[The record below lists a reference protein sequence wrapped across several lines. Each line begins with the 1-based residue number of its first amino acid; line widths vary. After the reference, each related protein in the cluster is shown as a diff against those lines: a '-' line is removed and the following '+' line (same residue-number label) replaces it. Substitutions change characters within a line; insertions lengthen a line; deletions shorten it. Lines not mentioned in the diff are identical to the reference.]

1 MTAQESKTNVAL
13 LVSPG
18 IGHLIPF
25 LELAHRLV
33 HYHNLQA
40 TLFVVCSS
48 TSAAESHLLQKSS
61 AVNIV
66 PLRPT
71 VSLDP
76 NANFIDKIK
85 AIMSASS
92 PLLRRSLSA
101 AQPLPA
107 ALIVDLFGTWALAIA
122 HELGMLGFVFMTTSA
137 WFLSLAMFFPT
148 MDKQMIDDHVYS
160 HEPLRIPGCS
170 PVRFE
175 NTVSVFEEDDYEG
188 FFGIMARELGTADGI
203 LSNTWQDLEPTTI
216 KALTEIE
223 TLTYGKVKGV
233 PIYPIGP
240 LTKCCEPNLESEVL
254 KWLDRQPDE
263 SVIYVSFGSGG
274 TLSEEQI
281 KELAWGLELSQQR
294 FVWVIRPPVDTDSSG
309 TFFTAGN
316 ESGDHK
322 WPPEYLPEGF
332 VNRTKEVGLLVPIWG
347 PQAEI
352 LSHRSVRGFLT
363 HTGWNSSLESIV
375 NGVAMVTWPLYAA
388 QKMNAAELTE
398 EVGVGVR
405 VSEGL
410 VSREEIESKVRKI
423 MAEEDEEGREIRER
437 VKALKRSGE
446 RAAAK
451 GGSSYNSLAE
461 VAAECD
467 IFRRQTQLRRAAAA

>member
-1 MTAQESKTNVAL
+1 MTAQETKAHVAL

-18 IGHLIPF
+18 MGHLIPF

-33 HYHNLQA
+33 HHHNLHA
-40 TLFVVCSS
+40 TLFVVCSG
-48 TSAAESHLLQKSS
+48 TSAAESLLLQKSS

-66 PLRPT
+66 PLRPS

-76 NANFIDKIK
+76 TANFIDKLK
-85 AIMSASS
+85 AIMSASPS
-92 PLLRRSLSA
+92 LLRRSLSTA
-101 AQPLPA
+101 KPRPA
-107 ALIVDLFGTWALAIA
+107 ALIVDLFGTWGLAIA
-122 HELGMLGFVFMTTSA
+122 HELGMMGFVFMTTSA
-137 WFLSLAMFFPT
+137 WFLSLARFFPT
-148 MDKQMIDDHVYS
+148 MDKQMINGHVYN

-175 NTVSVFEEDDYEG
+175 NTTQVLENGVYDDFEL
-188 FFGIMARELGTADGI
+188 MARELGTADGI
-203 LSNTWQDLEPTTI
+203 LSNTWQDLEPTNI

-223 TLTYGKVKGV
+223 TLTFGKAEGV

-240 LTKCCEPNLESEVL
+240 LTRHAEPNLESEVL

-316 ESGDHK
+316 ESRDHK

-332 VNRTKEVGLLVPIWG
+332 VNRTKEVGLLVPMWG

-375 NGVAMVTWPLYAA
+375 NGVAMVTWPLYAE

-405 VSEGL
+405 VSRGL

-423 MAEEDEEGREIRER
+423 MAEEDEEGRRIRER

-451 GGSSYNSLAE
+451 GGSSYNSLAK

>member
-1 MTAQESKTNVAL
+1 
-13 LVSPG
+13 
-18 IGHLIPF
+18 
-25 LELAHRLV
+25 
-33 HYHNLQA
+33 
-40 TLFVVCSS
+40 
-48 TSAAESHLLQKSS
+48 
-61 AVNIV
+61 
-66 PLRPT
+66 
-71 VSLDP
+71 
-76 NANFIDKIK
+76 
-85 AIMSASS
+85 MSASP
-92 PLLRRSLSA
+92 PLLRRSLSTA
-101 AQPLPA
+101 KPRPA
-107 ALIVDLFGTWALAIA
+107 ALIVDLFGTWGLAIA

-137 WFLSLAMFFPT
+137 WFLSLARFFPT
-148 MDKQMIDDHVYS
+148 MDKKMINDHVYN

-175 NTVSVFEEDDYEG
+175 NTTQVLENGVYDDFEL
-188 FFGIMARELGTADGI
+188 MARELGTADGI
-203 LSNTWQDLEPTTI
+203 LSNTWQDLEPTNI

-223 TLTYGKVKGV
+223 TLTCGKAGGV

-240 LTKCCEPNLESEVL
+240 LIRHAEPNLESEVL

-281 KELAWGLELSQQR
+281 KELALGLELSQQR

-316 ESGDHK
+316 QSGDDK

-332 VNRTKEVGLLVPIWG
+332 VNRTKEVGLLVPTWG

-352 LSHRSVRGFLT
+352 LNHRSVRGFLT
-363 HTGWNSSLESIV
+363 HTGWNSSLESIM
-375 NGVAMVTWPLYAA
+375 NGVAMVTWPLYAE

-405 VSEGL
+405 VSRGL

-423 MAEEDEEGREIRER
+423 MAEEDEEGRRIRER

-451 GGSSYNSLAE
+451 GGSSYNSLAQ

-467 IFRRQTQLRRAAAA
+467 IFRRQTQLRRAVAA